1 MAENGKQDSAIAGA
15 SKGITPGVI
24 MAGNSKKDFTGDAAS
39 KGAATGVNIKPQL
52 LRVSTIVKQQGIDSV
67 TAKAVMTANRLKPTN
82 RIEPAKFLKLVEQFR
97 NRKIK
102 QVGRR

>member
-1 MAENGKQDSAIAGA
+1 MADDIKSSSAVSGA
-15 SKGITPGVI
+15 SKSVAP
-24 MAGNSKKDFTGDAAS
+24 
-39 KGAATGVNIKPQL
+39 GVNIKPQL
-52 LRVSTIVKQQGIDSV
+52 LRVSTIVKNQGIDSV

>member
-1 MAENGKQDSAIAGA
+1 MADDIKSSSAVSGV
-15 SKGITPGVI
+15 SKSVAP
-24 MAGNSKKDFTGDAAS
+24 
-39 KGAATGVNIKPQL
+39 GVNIKPQL
-52 LRVSTIVKQQGIDSV
+52 LRVSTIVKNQGIDSV